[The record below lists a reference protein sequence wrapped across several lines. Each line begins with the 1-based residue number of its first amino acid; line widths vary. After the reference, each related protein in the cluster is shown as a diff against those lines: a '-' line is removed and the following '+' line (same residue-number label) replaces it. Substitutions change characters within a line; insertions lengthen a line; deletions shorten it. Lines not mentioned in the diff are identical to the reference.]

1 VGDRLPLPSD
11 AVLGSQLDATDPPA
25 ASLDEAGRS
34 VPQYLHLVAATG
46 RSSERQAGQVSAG
59 SGFPKTTTP
68 RRLCVNLKETTITN
82 YTTAMKTRK

>member
-1 VGDRLPLPSD
+1 
-11 AVLGSQLDATDPPA
+11 
-25 ASLDEAGRS
+25 
-34 VPQYLHLVAATG
+34 VAATG